1 MSLASRLKAHPALKQ
16 FVHYLLIPRG
26 QARPRTWV
34 RWCVNPFVHQRG
46 RGATIRRRVRLDV
59 LPFQPFRLGAGS
71 TVEDF
76 SVINNGVGPVRIG
89 DHSRVGIGNVLIG
102 PVTVGNQVILAQNV
116 VISGLNHGYEDLTR
130 PIRQQPVSTRE
141 VVVEDECWIGAN
153 AVLTA
158 GVRVGR
164 HSVVAAGSVVTKDVP
179 PFSVVGGNPARL
191 LKQYDAE
198 RRAWVRVAPQRE
210 TVGFR

>member
-1 MSLASRLKAHPALKQ
+1 MTLAARLQAHPSLKH
-16 FVHYLLIPRG
+16 FVHFLLVPRG

-34 RWCVNPFVHQRG
+34 SWCVNPFVHRRG
-46 RGATIRRRVRLDV
+46 RGARIRRRVRLDV
-59 LPFQPFRLGAGS
+59 LPFQPFSLGAGS

-102 PVTVGNQVILAQNV
+102 PVTIGNQVILAQNV
-116 VISGLNHGYEDLTR
+116 VISGLNHGYEDVTR

-141 VVVEDECWIGAN
+141 IVVEDECWIGAN

-158 GVRVGR
+158 GVRIGR

-179 PFSVVGGNPARL
+179 PYCVVGGNPARL
-191 LKQYDAE
+191 LKRYDAE
-198 RRAWVRVAPQRE
+198 RRGWLPVSSS
-210 TVGFR
+210 